1 MLHSSLGFHTMTL
14 FTSLCSNDVAR
25 LIQDLHKYSKNT
37 GNIRMFHVDGKGTHS
52 DYHPADG
59 TTSPLPTNLKIRYYK
74 DNIGIK
80 WDITF
85 NNWDSNFQSY
95 IIKATINPKI
105 LSGIPDYITAA
116 TYHDMGAAI
125 TNFNHEA
132 KRISPLLKSFKDY
145 KLNRLDY
152 CLNFDLKELAPG
164 CDYQQIISLIKSGN
178 IPPHFQEW
186 TVYDSSAHR
195 KKSRPES
202 FYLYNSSTTL
212 NCYSKYM
219 QLQNQT
225 LKNEQ
230 KGYPPV
236 PLTTL
241 DAAHDI
247 IRFEVQCKYSKMYNL
262 SCKATQSGNSEYNK
276 YSTLLSNEICT
287 DIIEAYYNKTI
298 GRGDWYSFQ
307 NAVHIIK
314 GQNYNIQK
322 EKRLIDALR
331 SVSRHH
337 GISKALSLYQGGEL
351 KSFKQTL
358 NELQSLNINPVTI
371 PSNWDIPHIPNLLN
385 TYYEKKQSELLHEP
399 IMEDFFSKDY
409 KIAFQQL

>member
-1 MLHSSLGFHTMTL
+1 MTL
-14 FTSLCSNDVAR
+14 YTFLLHYDVAR
-25 LIQDLHKYSKNT
+25 LIQDLHEYSRNT

-59 TTSPLPTNLKIRYYK
+59 IASPLPTNLKIRYCK

-85 NNWDSNFQSY
+85 NNWDCNFQSY

-105 LSGIPDYITAA
+105 LGGIHDYITAA
-116 TYHDMGAAI
+116 TYHDMEAAI
-125 TNFNHEA
+125 ANFNCEA
-132 KRISPLLKSFKDY
+132 KRISPLLKSFDDY

-186 TVYDSSAHR
+186 TAYDSSAHR

-202 FYLYNSSTTL
+202 FYLYNSSTTI

-219 QLQNQT
+219 QLQNKT
-225 LKNEQ
+225 LEYEQ
-230 KGYPPV
+230 KGYPPI
-236 PLTTL
+236 PQTTL

-247 IRFEVQCKYSKMYNL
+247 IRFEVQCKYLKMYHL
-262 SCKATQSGNSEYNK
+262 SCKAAQSGNSEYNK

-287 DIIEAYYNKTI
+287 DIIEAYYKKTI

-314 GQNYNIQK
+314 RQNYNIQK

-337 GISKALSLYQGGEL
+337 SIPKALSSFQSKEL

-358 NELQSLNINPVTI
+358 NELRSLNINPVTI
-371 PSNWDIPHIPNLLN
+371 PNDWEIPHIPNLLN
-385 TYYEKKQSELLHEP
+385 AYYDKMQTEILHEQM
-399 IMEDFFSKDY
+399 IEDFLSNGY
-409 KIAFQQL
+409 K